1 METHKNRKKKSD
13 KASTALNDD
22 VQFHRKRAD
31 KLKVLG
37 EYPKTVWLTDV
48 RLSSVSC
55 SGRQACFV
63 AISDVIAQFVLLYV
77 NTE

>member
-22 VQFHRKRAD
+22 NDINDNVQFYRKSAD
-31 KLKVLG
+31 
-37 EYPKTVWLTDV
+37 KTVWLTDV

>member
-13 KASTALNDD
+13 NASTALNDD
-22 VQFHRKRAD
+22 NDINDNVQFYRKSAD
-31 KLKVLG
+31 
-37 EYPKTVWLTDV
+37 KTVWLTDV

-63 AISDVIAQFVLLYV
+63 AISDVIAQFVLLYL

>member
-13 KASTALNDD
+13 NASTALNDD
-22 VQFHRKRAD
+22 NDINDNVQFYRKSAD
-31 KLKVLG
+31 
-37 EYPKTVWLTDV
+37 KTVWLTDV